1 MPTFSTTV
9 SIAAPPDRIWPVL
22 ADVVRW
28 PEWLPTVTSVEAL
41 DEPVLGVGARY
52 RVLQP
57 RLRPA
62 VWTVTVVEPARR
74 FVWESRQPGV
84 HAVADHVV
92 APTAA
97 GASTVTLSVSYSGLL
112 AGVAGLFFG
121 RLTRDYI
128 GQEAAALKRRAES

>member
-1 MPTFSTTV
+1 MPSFAITT
-9 SIAAPPDRIWPVL
+9 SIAAPPERIWPVL

-41 DEPVLGVGARY
+41 DDPALRLGARY

-62 VWTVTVVEPARR
+62 VWTVGVVEPQRR

-84 HAVADHVV
+84 RTVADHVIV
-92 APTAA
+92 PTAA
-97 GASTVTLSVSYSGLL
+97 GASTVTLSVTYTGLLGGVVGLL
-112 AGVAGLFFG
+112 AG

-128 GQEAAALKRRAES
+128 GQEAASLKQRAES